1 MEFLN
6 LNLEK
11 KQKIQLK
18 KHGQYLN
25 FLYNLYGEIEIEILN
40 SNISIEIFGIY
51 FGEKNDNF
59 SLKTTQHH
67 LFPKSKSN
75 LLIRW
80 IFFDQSQFNYE
91 GLIKIEKKAQKSVA
105 YQKNQNPVFSPHCL
119 IETKP
124 YLEILANDVYCTH
137 GSTTGQLNK
146 NQIHYLRSRGIKIN
160 VAKKLLVEGFLNE
173 IFNQIKS
180 FGLEDKIKKDKS
192 IILNNLKNAQY
203 W

>member
-18 KHGQYLN
+18 KPGQYLT
-25 FLYNLYGEIEIEILN
+25 FFYNLSGEIEIEILN
-40 SNISIEIFGIY
+40 NNISIEIFGIY

-75 LLIRW
+75 LLIRG

-105 YQKNQNPVFSPHCL
+105 YQKNQNLVFSPHCL

-180 FGLEDKIKKDKS
+180 FGMEDKIKKVKS

-203 W
+203 

>member
-1 MEFLN
+1 MKFLD
-6 LNLEK
+6 LNTEK

-18 KHGQYLN
+18 KPGQYLI
-25 FLYNLYGEIEIEILN
+25 FFYNLSGEIQIEISN
-40 SNISIEIFGIY
+40 RNISVEIFGIY
-51 FGEKNDNF
+51 FGDKNKNF

-75 LLIRW
+75 LLIRG

-91 GLIKIEKKAQKSVA
+91 GLIKIEKKAQKSFA
-105 YQKNQNPVFSPHCL
+105 YQKNQNLVFSPHCL

-146 NQIHYLRSRGIKIN
+146 NQIHYLRSRGIKKN
-160 VAKKLLVEGFLNE
+160 SAKKLLVEGFFNE
-173 IFNQIKS
+173 IFNQVKN
-180 FGLEDKIKKDKS
+180 FGLENEIKKYQS
-192 IILNNLKNAQY
+192 IILNNLKNARY
-203 W
+203 